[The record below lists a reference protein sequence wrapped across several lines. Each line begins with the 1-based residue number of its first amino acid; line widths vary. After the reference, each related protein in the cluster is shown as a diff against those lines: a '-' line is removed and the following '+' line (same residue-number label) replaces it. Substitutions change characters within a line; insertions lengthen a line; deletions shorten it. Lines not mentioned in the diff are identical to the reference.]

1 MTLKRICAYLIDS
14 IIIFAI
20 ITLFSKIE
28 ILNPNT
34 KEYNE
39 AINQYYEVYE
49 DYMISIKNGGSEL
62 INLQNQI
69 NDISY
74 SVSKNSIPTSILNIV
89 ITILY
94 FVIFQYFNN
103 GQTIGK
109 RLLGIKIINKSKEKP
124 TFTQILIRSI
134 IIYGF
139 VTTISSLVILS
150 CCSKEVYFNTYT
162 YLSSIESILIL
173 LSFVVMLFR
182 EDKRGLHDLIAGT
195 SVIETKSL
203 IKEIKEK

>member
-1 MTLKRICAYLIDS
+1 M
-14 IIIFAI
+14 
-20 ITLFSKIE
+20 
-28 ILNPNT
+28 
-34 KEYNE
+34 
-39 AINQYYEVYE
+39 
-49 DYMISIKNGGSEL
+49 
-62 INLQNQI
+62 INLQNKI